1 MTEKSF
7 PGPMSMIKID
17 GHKIKVLREQQG
29 LTQLYLAT
37 AVDVTTDT
45 ISRWE
50 NKRYPSIKKENGIR
64 LAEALE
70 VELEEILDTQDEPAK
85 SETVKPAEHHAA
97 QTPDTSKEKKTL
109 LKSWPILLLSG
120 TLFGVIIA
128 FIYSFFQMSSN
139 VTVTATRIAP
149 SHYIVGQVF
158 PVKIELLAESDDE
171 VAFILKESIPANAEI
186 IKTQP
191 QHSGHNEKSG
201 KSGKSSQT
209 SFLKWITKAK
219 IPTSFSYLMKYNGRE
234 QPILTFEGS
243 IATAGGDALPI
254 AGNSTMRSGNHHWAD
269 TDRDNTISD
278 EEILTVYDK
287 FSGIIG
293 LEDEI
298 DLIEEIWLGDGYNWN
313 TDTLDYDITE

>member
-70 VELEEILDTQDEPAK
+70 VELEEILDIQNEPVKAEAARATDPPTSTPQGTAK
-85 SETVKPAEHHAA
+85 GKNP
-97 QTPDTSKEKKTL
+97 L

-128 FIYSFFQMSSN
+128 FIYSYFQMSNSI
-139 VTVTATRIAP
+139 TVTATRIAP

-158 PVKIELLAESDDE
+158 PVKIELSAESDDE
-171 VAFILKESIPANAEI
+171 VAFILKESIPADAEVI
-186 IKTQP
+186 QTQP
-191 QHSGHNEKSG
+191 QHSG
-201 KSGKSSQT
+201 KSSQM
-209 SFLKWITKAK
+209 SLLKWITKARV
-219 IPTSFSYLMKYNGRE
+219 PTSFSYLLKFNGTG
-234 QPILTFEGS
+234 QPTLTLKGS
-243 IATAGGDALPI
+243 IATAGGDALSI
-254 AGNSTMRSGNHHWAD
+254 NGNSEISSGYHHWAD
-269 TDRDNTISD
+269 SDKDNVISD

-287 FSGIIG
+287 YAGIIG
-293 LEDEI
+293 LEDEV

>member
-64 LAEALE
+64 LAGALE
-70 VELEEILDTQDEPAK
+70 VELEEILDIQNEPEKA
-85 SETVKPAEHHAA
+85 ETIKAVEPPTPASLE
-97 QTPDTSKEKKTL
+97 TSKSKKPL

-128 FIYSFFQMSSN
+128 FLYSYLQMSN
-139 VTVTATRIAP
+139 ALTVTAIRITP
-149 SHYIVGQVF
+149 NHCIVGQIF
-158 PVKIELLAESDDE
+158 PVTIELSAESDDE
-171 VAFILKESIPANAEI
+171 VAFILKESIPADAEI

-191 QHSGHNEKSG
+191 EHSG
-201 KSGKSSQT
+201 KSDQT
-209 SFLKWITKAK
+209 SLLKWITKARV
-219 IPTSFSYLMKYNGRE
+219 PTSFSYLMKFNGNGE
-234 QPILTFEGS
+234 SALKLHGT

-254 AGNSTMRSGNHHWAD
+254 TGNSEMSTGYHHWAD
-269 TDRDNTISD
+269 SDKDNVISD

-287 FSGIIG
+287 FSEIIG
-293 LEDEI
+293 LADEV

-313 TDTLDYDITE
+313 TETQQYDITE